1 MKNVVLWGFTFQ
13 DVRDIMEHLNNDV
26 ICIKKWIINEDES
39 RDEFFEN
46 YPIEF
51 ASGWHNRGFFSA
63 GECPSRE
70 ITDFIYAHMESLMQN
85 FARDEFAYR
94 LPHYEYVNVIYML
107 VNHYYNV
114 LKKDIALLRMLN
126 ALGYGSFF
134 KFMKYKFVYRSKC
147 SKGT

>member
-1 MKNVVLWGFTFQ
+1 MRNIGGIGTEMKNIVLWGFTFQ

-39 RDEFFEN
+39 RDKFFEN

-94 LPHYEYVNVIYML
+94 LPHYEYVNVI
-107 VNHYYNV
+107 
-114 LKKDIALLRMLN
+114 
-126 ALGYGSFF
+126 
-134 KFMKYKFVYRSKC
+134 
-147 SKGT
+147 